1 MAKRAILSTKRV
13 LARNLRRLRLE
24 RGISQDDLAA
34 EAGMRQ
40 ALVSAIEVGTA
51 NPTLE
56 SLDRLAI
63 ALKIECAALFET
75 NPSPGGSLPRG
86 KLLK

>member
-1 MAKRAILSTKRV
+1 MAKRAIPSTKRV

-40 ALVSAIEVGTA
+40 ALVSAIEVGIA

-56 SLDRLAI
+56 SLDRLAT
-63 ALKIECAALFET
+63 ALKIEFAALFEP
-75 NPSPGGSLPRG
+75 NPSPGGAPPRG
-86 KLLK
+86 KLPK